1 MTKGRKYVR
10 KQFGLIGLVFLLAI
24 LCFAIGLM
32 IGYAGLGTGRNPLAI
47 LSPEKWQAILDKF
60 AGR

>member
-1 MTKGRKYVR
+1 MSRRKYVK
-10 KQFGLIGLVFLLAI
+10 KQFRLLGLVFLLSL

-32 IGYAGLGTGRNPLAI
+32 IGYAVLGTGRNPLAI
-47 LSPEKWQAILDKF
+47 LSPDKWQAIFDKF